1 MDNQLLTGK
10 LVRLTAQD
18 PATDPEAIERWD
30 HDSEYTRLLSI
41 EPVRPTSAREAR
53 EWMEKPRGESAF
65 RFSIH
70 TLQDDRII
78 GFLNV
83 MRVDYI
89 NGNCFVGIGIGE
101 REFWSKGYGTDAM
114 KLALRF
120 AFTELNMQ
128 RVSLDLLASNAR
140 AQRSYE
146 KCGFRVEGVE
156 RRSEGRD
163 GSRQDILAMGILV
176 DEWQDDAQISLPSQ
190 G

>member
-1 MDNQLLTGK
+1 MDHQLLTGR
-10 LVRLTAQD
+10 LVRLAAQD
-18 PATDPEAIERWD
+18 PAKDPEAIERWD

-41 EPVRPTSAREAR
+41 EPVRPTSTREAK
-53 EWMEKPRGESAF
+53 EWIENPRHASAF
-65 RFSIH
+65 SFSIH

-78 GFLNV
+78 GFLIV

-101 REFWSKGYGTDAM
+101 REYWSKGYGTDAM
-114 KLALRF
+114 NVALRF
-120 AFTELNMQ
+120 AFTELNMH
-128 RVSLDLLASNAR
+128 RVSLDLLANNAR

-163 GSRQDILAMGILV
+163 GSRQDILAMGILY
-176 DEWQDDAQISLPSQ
+176 DEWKEMRR
-190 G
+190 